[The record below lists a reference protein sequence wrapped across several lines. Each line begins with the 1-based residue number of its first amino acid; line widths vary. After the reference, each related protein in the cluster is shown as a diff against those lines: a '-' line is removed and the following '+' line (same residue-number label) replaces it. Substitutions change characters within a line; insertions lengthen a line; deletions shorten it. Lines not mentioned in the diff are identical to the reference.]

1 MSNYAT
7 KAVSHSYS
15 LNLLYPSFQFYRA
28 IRPNRAL
35 MRRMRSKMRKM
46 RSKMR
51 KLRRR
56 IPRGNPHGAL
66 PYTTTSVNFI
76 PSLAIRYQEND
87 DIHA

>member
-15 LNLLYPSFQFYRA
+15 LNPLYPSFQFYRA

-35 MRRMRSKMRKM
+35 MRKMRSKMRKM
-46 RSKMR
+46 R
-51 KLRRR
+51 RR
-56 IPRGNPHGAL
+56 IPRGNLHGAL

-76 PSLAIRYQEND
+76 PSLAIRSQEND